1 MSDYLG
7 MRHCRGCNGWFA
19 RTAFVGQSK
28 NCRECQDNPRP
39 SAGSLPIE
47 KLLGG
52 NLAYRKMREEAR
64 RLEAETGV
72 PHDVDH
78 IIPKWGKPTRPGLVP
93 ICGLH
98 VPSNF
103 RVIPKSLN
111 RTEKRWRYTEEEARA
126 EEARLI
132 AIAISRTWAAYTTED
147 ENS

>member
-1 MSDYLG
+1 
-7 MRHCRGCNGWFA
+7 MRHCRGCDGWFP
-19 RTAFVGQSK
+19 RPSFNGKK
-28 NCRECQDNPRP
+28 NCRECNDNPRP
-39 SAGSLPIE
+39 SPGNLPIE

-52 NLAYRKMREEAR
+52 NIAYRGMRAEAR

-98 VPSNF
+98 VPSNL

-111 RTEKRWRYTEEEARA
+111 RAEKRWRFTEEEARA
-126 EEARLI
+126 EEARLMEI
-132 AIAISRTWAAYTTED
+132 AMSGPWVASTTKD
-147 ENS
+147 ENI